1 MFLRR
6 NEVIHTVRNTNEM
19 ETEVRHEMR
28 GGKGD
33 VKFLHA
39 FKGDEITAPCRVCA
53 TLILEPG
60 CSIGTHQHNGEDE
73 VYYVISGT
81 GKLFDGQTETIVTA
95 GDAVLTGNGESH
107 SIENI
112 GNDPLKIFAVVI
124 TYVN

>member
-1 MFLRR
+1 MIRKW
-6 NEVIHTVRNTNEM
+6 NEM
-19 ETEVRHEMR
+19 EKEVRHEMR

-33 VKFLHA
+33 VTLLHA
-39 FKGDEITAPCRVCA
+39 FKSNEITAPCRVCS

-73 VYYVISGT
+73 IYYILSGT
-81 GKLFDGQTETIVTA
+81 GLLSDGKEETVVTT

-112 GNDPLKIFAVVI
+112 GNDTLKIFAVVAS
-124 TYVN
+124 YAN

>member
-1 MFLRR
+1 M
-6 NEVIHTVRNTNEM
+6 VRKMHEM

-33 VKFLHA
+33 VKFFHA
-39 FKGDEITAPCRVCA
+39 FKADEITAPCRVCA

-81 GKLFDGQTETIVTA
+81 GRLFDGKEYTDVTA

-112 GNDPLKIFAVVI
+112 GNDTLKIFAVVA
-124 TYVN
+124 TYPQQ

>member
-1 MFLRR
+1 MRLNDMIRKM
-6 NEVIHTVRNTNEM
+6 NEM

-39 FKGDEITAPCRVCA
+39 FKGAEMTSPCRVCA

-60 CSIGTHQHNGEDE
+60 CSIGTHVHDGEDE
-73 VYYVISGT
+73 VYYILKGT
-81 GKLFDGQTETIVTA
+81 GKLFDGKEYTTVTA

-112 GNDPLKIFAVVI
+112 GSDVLEIFAVVI
-124 TYVN
+124 TYPKN